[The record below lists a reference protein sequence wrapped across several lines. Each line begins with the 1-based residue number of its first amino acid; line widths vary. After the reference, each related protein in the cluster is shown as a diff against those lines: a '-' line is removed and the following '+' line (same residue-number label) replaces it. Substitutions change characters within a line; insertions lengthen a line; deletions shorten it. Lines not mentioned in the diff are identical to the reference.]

1 MHSPSVKTPP
11 RTGCGR
17 ARGDTTTSVI
27 PSKYSVGIVVDIR
40 RTIASNA
47 GSSIRGALPSGLF
60 EPVGDP
66 RLNLGGRDAHL
77 GHRIALANGH
87 RLLAQRVVI
96 DGDAPWRADLVLA
109 AITPTDRTAVV
120 VEGRPAATDVVIE
133 PIGDLG
139 QAVLAGERQHRG
151 LDRRHGRIESHHHAG
166 LALDLLLAVGIRHH
180 GERDAIGTR
189 RSLDHVRDVAL
200 TGRGVEVLQLL
211 ARVLLVAREVEV
223 GAVMHALD
231 LLPAEGEFI
240 LDVVGGLGVESQ
252 LPRSMRVPAKT
263 LGPEAQV
270 DVPLHPDLTPLLEPI
285 LVGSRLH
292 EELHLHLLELAGAE
306 DEVAGGDL
314 VAERLADLGD
324 PEGNLLARGGL

>member
-27 PSKYSVGIVVDIR
+27 PSKYSDGIVVDIR

-47 GSSIRGALPSGLF
+47 GSSIRSALPSGLF

-87 RLLAQRVVI
+87 RLLAQRVVS
-96 DGDAPWRADLVLA
+96 DGEAPWRAGLVLA

-120 VEGRPAATDVVIE
+120 VEGGPAATDVVIE

-139 QAVLAGERQHRG
+139 EAVLAGERQHRS
-151 LDRRHGRIESHHHAG
+151 LDRRHGRVEAHHHAG

-180 GERDAIGTR
+180 CERDAIGTR
-189 RSLDHVRDVAL
+189 RSLDQVRDVAL
-200 TGRGVEVLQLL
+200 TDREVEAILLLDRVVLVE
-211 ARVLLVAREVEV
+211 AEVEV
-223 GAVMHALD
+223 GEIIHAHE
-231 LLPAEGEFI
+231 LLTAEEEF
-240 LDVVGGLGVESQ
+240 LHDDAGRVGTVSQ
-252 LPRSMRVPAKT
+252 IPRSRHMPTKM
-263 LGPEAQV
+263 LDPEAKV
-270 DVPLHPDLTPLLEPI
+270 VVPL
-285 LVGSRLH
+285 
-292 EELHLHLLELAGAE
+292 
-306 DEVAGGDL
+306 
-314 VAERLADLGD
+314 
-324 PEGNLLARGGL
+324 